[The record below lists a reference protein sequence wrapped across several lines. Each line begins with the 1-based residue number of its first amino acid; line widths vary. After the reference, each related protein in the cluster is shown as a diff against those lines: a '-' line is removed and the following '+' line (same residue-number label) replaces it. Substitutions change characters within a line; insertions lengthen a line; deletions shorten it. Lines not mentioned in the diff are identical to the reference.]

1 MPNEWISYM
10 HKFDDLMQDALLA
23 CSKNSLQNMFSALHG
38 DGTMGPSNLLKVD
51 IDLKNNK
58 VRTTFFLNDFNV
70 FGCNFKL
77 FTFSLFLRKLFSIRP
92 FFE

>member
-1 MPNEWISYM
+1 MPNEWINYM

-23 CSKNSLQNMFSALHG
+23 CSKNSLQQMLIALHG

-58 VRTTFFLNDFNV
+58 VTE
-70 FGCNFKL
+70 
-77 FTFSLFLRKLFSIRP
+77 FT
-92 FFE
+92 

>member
-10 HKFDDLMQDALLA
+10 HKFDDLMEDALLA
-23 CSKNSLQNMFSALHG
+23 CSKNSLQHMFAALHG

-58 VRTTFFLNDFNV
+58 VGDHIFRLCFKSYDVFLV
-70 FGCNFKL
+70 QMTAAK
-77 FTFSLFLRKLFSIRP
+77 
-92 FFE
+92 

>member
-10 HKFDDLMQDALLA
+10 HKFDDLMEDALLA
-23 CSKNSLQNMFSALHG
+23 CSKNSLQHMFVALHG

-58 VRTTFFLNDFNV
+58 VSNTNLLFND
-70 FGCNFKL
+70 
-77 FTFSLFLRKLFSIRP
+77 I
-92 FFE
+92 